1 MLAMT
6 RRPRRLLL
14 MIFLAALLT
23 ACVPASPPPG
33 RSAAPPGAPTTT
45 LPSAATAAVAPASV
59 TRLTLWHAYGGALGQ
74 TFEGLVQQF
83 NQTHPAIQIEPSYGG
98 TLFTMREKLVTAL
111 AAKAGPDI
119 AQIDQFWSS
128 ELADAG
134 ALVSLDGFL
143 AQDTSLNRSDIWDK
157 AWQTASY
164 QGKLWSMPFALSN
177 IALYYNK
184 ALFQQAGLDP
194 NQPPATWEVLA
205 AAARQLTRDADANG
219 TPEQWGLTMPL
230 KANEGNV
237 YYWLAFLWQN
247 DGALFSDDFKA
258 VRFNEPA
265 GVEALQFWVDLAKK
279 ERALP
284 VTPPDNGFEGGKVG
298 MTIASTARLSALRKA
313 VGADNLGMAPLPAHK
328 RAATG
333 VGGANLAILSG
344 AKDQAAAWEFIRWM
358 TSAETNLAWSM
369 ASGYLPLRQAVVQ
382 SAAYQ
387 DYLKQTPQAQVIL
400 DQMAV
405 AVVRPNVPAYTAVSR
420 EIGLA
425 IEAVFFTDVSAQAA
439 LDAAA
444 ARSAPA
450 LK

>member
-1 MLAMT
+1 MLALT
-6 RRPRRLLL
+6 RPARLLFVL
-14 MIFLAALLT
+14 FLAVLLA
-23 ACVPASPPPG
+23 ACVPASSTPTGP
-33 RSAAPPGAPTTT
+33 ATPGAPFPTTPPQT
-45 LPSAATAAVAPASV
+45 PAITV

-74 TFEGLVQQF
+74 SFDALVQQF
-83 NQTHPAIQIEPSYGG
+83 NQTHPTIQVESSYGG

-111 AAKAGPDI
+111 AAKSGPDM

-134 ALVSLDGFL
+134 ALVSLDDFIAGDASL
-143 AQDTSLNRSDIWDK
+143 AGADIWDK

-164 QGKLWSMPFALSN
+164 QGKRWSMPFALSN

-184 ALFQQAGLDP
+184 ALFQKAGLDP
-194 NQPPATWEVLA
+194 DQPPVTWEMLA
-205 AAARQLTRDADANG
+205 AIARQLTLDADQNG
-219 TPEQWGLTMPL
+219 TPEQWGITMPL

-247 DGALFSDDFKA
+247 NGALFSDDFKA
-258 VRFNEPA
+258 VRFDEAA

-279 ERALP
+279 DRSLP
-284 VTPPDNGFEGGKVG
+284 LAPPENGFEGGKVG
-298 MTIASTARLSALRKA
+298 MAIASTARLSALRKA
-313 VGADNLGMAPLPAHK
+313 LGPDNLGMAPLPGHK
-328 RAATG
+328 RTATG
-333 VGGANLAILSG
+333 VGGANLAILSR

-358 TSAETNLAWSM
+358 TSPETNLAWSI
-369 ASGYLPLRQAVVQ
+369 ASGYLPLRQSVVQ

-405 AVVRPNVPAYTAVSR
+405 AVVRPNVPAYTPVSR

-425 IEAVFFTDVSAQAA
+425 IEAALFTDISAQAA
-439 LDAAA
+439 LTAAA
-444 ARSAPA
+444 AKAASAI
-450 LK
+450 K